1 MAYNAMRNVVEDDYL
16 QGLQYGLKA
25 FLITGAIVIGL
36 VFAEVIIQ
44 LIFRSVRSSKVKLQ
58 KVYKNRRRLRAQ
70 YTQPPYSFIAF
81 SQ

>member
-1 MAYNAMRNVVEDDYL
+1 
-16 QGLQYGLKA
+16 LQYGLKA

-58 KVYKNRRRLRAQ
+58 KVYKK
-70 YTQPPYSFIAF
+70 
-81 SQ
+81 

>member
-36 VFAEVIIQ
+36 V
-44 LIFRSVRSSKVKLQ
+44 LQ
-58 KVYKNRRRLRAQ
+58 K
-70 YTQPPYSFIAF
+70 
-81 SQ
+81 

>member
-58 KVYKNRRRLRAQ
+58 KVYKNRRRLRAK
-70 YTQPPYSFIAF
+70 
-81 SQ
+81 